1 MTDQLDPV
9 RVSIRRMTSNLGAED
24 PALLSLGRPD
34 WQADAA
40 CIGHD
45 PNAFY
50 NESPTGVPAWIV
62 ALCNTC
68 PVFAECDKW
77 ADDNYEAGTWA
88 GISNRQRMAR
98 WKRVNAN
105 GRGRGSAPVRRHPE
119 TDALGELYWLTK
131 PPSDDNAKQHADAK
145 RHRRRRERALAEA
158 DG

>member
-9 RVSIRRMTSNLGAED
+9 RVSIRRMTSNLGAD
-24 PALLSLGRPD
+24 DSGLLSLGRPD
-34 WQADAA
+34 WQASAA

-50 NESPTGVPAWIV
+50 DEQPTGVPAWIV
-62 ALCNTC
+62 ALCGSC

-88 GISNRQRMAR
+88 GISSRQRMNR
-98 WKRVNAN
+98 WKRNHLH
-105 GRGRGSAPVRRHPE
+105 GRGKGPTRRRPE
-119 TDALGELYWLTK
+119 TESLEDLYWLTK
-131 PPSDDNAKQHADAK
+131 PPTDDNARQHADAQ